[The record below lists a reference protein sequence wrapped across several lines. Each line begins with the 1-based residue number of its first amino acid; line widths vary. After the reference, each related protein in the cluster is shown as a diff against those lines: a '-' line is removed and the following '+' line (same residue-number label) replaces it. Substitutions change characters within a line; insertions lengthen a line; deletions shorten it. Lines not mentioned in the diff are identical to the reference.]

1 MHCVDYS
8 CDAFRGL
15 GDGKQGNGRKEYQ
28 EALKLG
34 QTFVKSH
41 PLNVGAIFELAYA
54 FHKLGNEDSAQ
65 HYLYQGWRILKA
77 MNFCGDGL
85 TSDTPVFALGPSDG
99 QVYIQKVLRADIGV
113 MGSGTDKNGNF
124 LDILQ
129 AKYQDGRT
137 VTLHFIIQHATNK
150 MFGGKTVEEELKEK
164 KPLEEN

>member
-1 MHCVDYS
+1 
-8 CDAFRGL
+8 
-15 GDGKQGNGRKEYQ
+15 
-28 EALKLG
+28 
-34 QTFVKSH
+34 
-41 PLNVGAIFELAYA
+41 
-54 FHKLGNEDSAQ
+54 
-65 HYLYQGWRILKA
+65 
-77 MNFCGDGL
+77 
-85 TSDTPVFALGPSDG
+85 
-99 QVYIQKVLRADIGV
+99 